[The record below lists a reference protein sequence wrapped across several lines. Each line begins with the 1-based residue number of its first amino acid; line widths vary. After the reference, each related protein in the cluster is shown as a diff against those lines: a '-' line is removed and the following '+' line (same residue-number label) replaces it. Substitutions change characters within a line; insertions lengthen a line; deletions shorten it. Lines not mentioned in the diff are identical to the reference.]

1 LLHRY
6 EYRNDRSAS
15 CVSDDKQTRCLGL
28 VGGLGVGA
36 TVHYYQELVK
46 EHAARGAVPN
56 IVMVHA
62 DMQRV
67 LGDAG
72 AGRTAQLAAYLAE
85 LISRMA
91 RAGAEIAVIPAV
103 TPHICAPELVRSS
116 PIPIVNLI
124 DVIAKE
130 IRARKLQR
138 MAMFGTRFSL
148 ESRMFGQLE
157 GIDIVLPR
165 PDEISFIHETY
176 LAMANAQR
184 ATDQQYRD
192 LRQLAFR
199 LIERDGVEAIVLA
212 GTDLSLVFNETNT
225 DFPHVDGARAHVQ
238 AIMRELIPRE

>member
-1 LLHRY
+1 M
-6 EYRNDRSAS
+6 
-15 CVSDDKQTRCLGL
+15 SDDKQTRCLGL

-36 TVHYYQELVK
+36 TVHYYQQLMK
-46 EHAARGAVPN
+46 QHAALGAVPN

-67 LGDAG
+67 LREAG
-72 AGRTAQLAAYLAE
+72 AGRTAELAGYLAE

-91 RAGAEIAVIPAV
+91 RAGAEIAAIPAV
-103 TPHICAPELVRSS
+103 TPHICAPEIVRLS

-124 DVIAKE
+124 DVIAQE
-130 IRARKLQR
+130 IRARKFQR
-138 MAMFGTRFSL
+138 VAMFGTRFSV

-184 ATDQQYRD
+184 ATDQQYTD
-192 LRQLAFR
+192 LRQLAFT
-199 LIERDGVEAIVLA
+199 LSERDSVDAIVLA
-212 GTDLSLVFNETNT
+212 GTDLSLAFNEANT

-238 AIMRELIPRE
+238 VIMRELLREE